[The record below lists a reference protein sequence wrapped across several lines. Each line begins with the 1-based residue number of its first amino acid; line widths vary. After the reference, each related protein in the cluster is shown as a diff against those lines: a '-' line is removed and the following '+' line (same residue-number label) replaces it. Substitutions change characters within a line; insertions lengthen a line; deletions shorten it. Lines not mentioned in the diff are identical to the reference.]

1 VTVTDQWEVRLTLA
15 VDPPPD
21 QATVHRLGTAP
32 ARHWSGVGL
41 AEGAQGITRLA
52 LDYTSRPTTPQG
64 AVSDAFE
71 VLEQA
76 LAGEGIVLERVI
88 DVAVV
93 SATRDERDW

>member
-1 VTVTDQWEVRLTLA
+1 VRLTLA

-41 AEGAQGITRLA
+41 AEGSQGITRLA
-52 LDYTSRPTTPQG
+52 LDYTSRPTTPPG
-64 AVSDAFE
+64 AVADAFE
-71 VLEQA
+71 ALEQA

-93 SATRDERDW
+93 SATRNERDW